1 MLKSENARLSD
12 WIYVDIRGRDLKS
25 AVDEMQSEVGEQVRL
40 PEGISLTWSG
50 QYEYL
55 SARDRKA
62 ENRAAVYPDD
72 YLYPALRHLQ
82 SR

>member
-55 SARDRKA
+55 
-62 ENRAAVYPDD
+62 ERATAKLKIVLPFTLMIIFIL
-72 YLYPALRHLQ
+72 LYVTFR
-82 SR
+82 R